1 MIPPLE
7 SRKVS
12 QPGLRNGET
21 YRADQNN
28 VRLGAGQ
35 GQIAPT
41 VYVAL
46 IVALQYISEIIS
58 FPDDLRIATNAT
70 VDKIPDVTQR

>member
-21 YRADQNN
+21 YREDQNN
-28 VRLGAGQ
+28 VRRGAGQ
-35 GQIAPT
+35 GRITPT
-41 VYVAL
+41 VYVSL
-46 IVALQYISEIIS
+46 IVALQYISENIS
-58 FPDDLRIATNAT
+58 FPNHFRIATNRT

>member
-1 MIPPLE
+1 
-7 SRKVS
+7 
-12 QPGLRNGET
+12 
-21 YRADQNN
+21 